1 MPASQAGRRRFES
14 GRPLSKAVSVGLTM
28 GRHIVGGKVS
38 GQLEP
43 DFFAAHFTFLLGKAA
58 ARAPTSAILVL
69 ESVLHDN

>member
-1 MPASQAGRRRFES
+1 
-14 GRPLSKAVSVGLTM
+14 VSVGLTM